1 MPEVSVIIPVFNAQ
15 DYIDA
20 CVDSLL
26 AQTMDSLELVFV
38 DDHGTDGSVRRLQER
53 MSAYRGP
60 KTLRLVSTPKNSGPG
75 AARNLGISEAK
86 GEFVAFVDSDDTVDP
101 DFCSSLYQA
110 AVSAGTDLACCD
122 IEMGGK
128 VARNTHT
135 GDKRAFLRHF
145 VSFFTTFLYRRSLI
159 VERGIV
165 FPPSH
170 SAEDTCFLTCSV
182 LAANGIAKVDAPLY
196 HYRLHEGS
204 VTRRRDRSRA
214 AARLSSIR
222 RIRRFA
228 REKGYYR
235 DYCLEIEYLVLKKG
249 WILALRDLILG

>member
-1 MPEVSVIIPVFNAQ
+1 MPEVSVIIPVYNARP
-15 DYIDA
+15 YLDA

-26 AQTMDSLELVFV
+26 AQTLDSLELVFV
-38 DDHGTDGSVRRLQER
+38 DDHGTDGSVAQLQAR
-53 MSAYRGP
+53 IAAYPGP
-60 KTLRLVSTPKNSGPG
+60 KILRVVSTPQNGGPG
-75 AARNLGISEAK
+75 AARNLGIAHAE
-86 GEFVAFVDSDDTVDP
+86 GEYIAFVDSDDTVDP
-101 DFCSSLYQA
+101 DFCASLLEA
-110 AVSAGTDLACCD
+110 ARREGKDLACCD

-159 VERGIV
+159 RDHGIE
-165 FPPSH
+165 FPPRH
-170 SAEDTCFLTCSV
+170 SAEDTCFLTCCV
-182 LAANGIAKVDAPLY
+182 LAANGIAKVDAPMY

-222 RIRRFA
+222 QIRRFA
-228 REKGYYR
+228 KEKGFYR
-235 DYCLEIEYLVLKKG
+235 DYRCEIDYLVLKKG
-249 WILALRDLILG
+249 WLLSLRDLLRG

>member
-1 MPEVSVIIPVFNAQ
+1 MPASVS
-15 DYIDA
+15 
-20 CVDSLL
+20 
-26 AQTMDSLELVFV
+26 
-38 DDHGTDGSVRRLQER
+38 RLRER
-53 MSAYRGP
+53 MASYRGP
-60 KTLRLVSTPKNSGPG
+60 KILRVVSTAKNSGPG

-86 GEFVAFVDSDDTVDP
+86 GEFIAFVDSDDTVDP
-101 DFCSSLYQA
+101 DFCASLYHA
-110 AVSAGTDLACCD
+110 ALSHGTDLACCD
-122 IEMGGK
+122 IEMGGAVK
-128 VARNTHT
+128 RNTHT
-135 GDKRAFLRHF
+135 EDKRAFLRHF

-159 VERGIV
+159 LERGIV

-222 RIRRFA
+222 QIRRFA
-228 REKGYYR
+228 REQGYYR
-235 DYCLEIEYLVLKKG
+235 PYRFEIEFLVLKKG
-249 WILALRDLILG
+249 WLLALRDLILG